1 MAADDDSYTC
11 IVGAFRPIRRD
22 RCGETFGPVVIKFTG
37 GHHDAAI
44 YHALRHKRVD
54 DRIRNTAAMLAQTFA
69 HIPSP
74 ALPHLS

>member
-1 MAADDDSYTC
+1 MY
-11 IVGAFRPIRRD
+11 
-22 RCGETFGPVVIKFTG
+22 
-37 GHHDAAI
+37 DAAI